1 MRTGFFA
8 PGSVVWDVRSGN
20 KYDAIRETIH
30 RTTIFRNIPNLDVLQ
45 FTETVVAREREQST
59 GFGRGIA
66 IAHGRSAIVPTSAV
80 ALGISRQGIEY
91 NSFDNLPVHILF
103 VVASHPDHQIDYLRI
118 LSSLAT
124 LGRSDI
130 FRKEVLSCLC
140 QEEVERKV
148 HTAFNGLFS
157 RVATS

>member
-8 PGSVVWDVRSGN
+8 PGSVVWDLQSGN

-30 RTTIFRNIPNLDVLQ
+30 RTTIFRNIPNLDVHQ

-103 VVASHPDHQIDYLRI
+103 VVASHPDRQIDYLRI

-130 FRKEVLSCLC
+130 FRQEVLSCLC

-157 RVATS
+157 RAATS